1 MAGLLARTIGRAAGR
16 SSVASR
22 SFSTPGFEGRQ
33 NPVYPTTWNKW
44 FPHEPIPST
53 PKIGPYQVPVEEKT
67 VYHFCTCGESAS
79 QPWCEA
85 PGARCGK
92 MADFVP
98 KVHIPGSTKSEH
110 FCGCKK
116 APTELCNGTCIIL
129 YADLFP
135 FQVCAIA
142 FGSAFTFCGVFLTW
156 MMHP

>member
-44 FPHEPIPST
+44 FPYEPVPST
-53 PKIGPYQVPVEEKT
+53 PKIGPYQVLVEEKT

-79 QPWCEA
+79 QPWCET

-92 MADFVP
+92 MPEFVP
-98 KVHIPGSTKSEH
+98 KVHIPAMTKAEL

-116 APTELCNGTCIIL
+116 APSEMCNFTCATL
-129 YADLFP
+129 YADQSP
-135 FQVCAIA
+135 FAAGGIALAGCWA
-142 FGSAFTFCGVFLTW
+142 FGVFSTW
-156 MMHP
+156 LMHP